1 MQFQVPQFID
11 VEDRVVGP
19 LTWRQF
25 VYVAG
30 AGGILFLLW
39 LILEVAVWVIA
50 AVLIGGFALV
60 AAFLKVNGRPFLLFL
75 ASVFGFAA
83 KPRRYIWRPH
93 APNASPA
100 DASAPRGSA
109 PLSKIRELAWSLTA
123 KKDQPR

>member
-1 MQFQVPQFID
+1 MQFQVPQFIE

-30 AGGILFLLW
+30 AGGVLFLLW
-39 LILEVAVWVIA
+39 FILEVAVWFIA
-50 AVLIGGFALV
+50 AVLIGGLALV
-60 AAFLKVNGRPFLLFL
+60 AAFLRVNGRPFLFFL

-83 KPRRYIWRPH
+83 KPRRYIWRAHTP
-93 APNASPA
+93 AASPA
-100 DASAPRGSA
+100 GSPAPRDAA

-123 KKDQPR
+123 KKDQSR

>member
-25 VYVAG
+25 AYLAG

-39 LILEVAVWVIA
+39 FVLETAVWFIA
-50 AVLIGGFALV
+50 AALIGGLALV
-60 AAFLKVNGRPFLLFL
+60 TAFLKVNGRPFLLFL
-75 ASVFGFAA
+75 GSVFGFAA

-93 APNASPA
+93 APGASATSAP
-100 DASAPRGSA
+100 APRGSA
-109 PLSKIRELAWSLTA
+109 LPSKIRELAWSLTA
-123 KKDQPR
+123 KKERPR